1 MSSLPVLPLFLLLLA
16 LHAPR
21 AQGRPL
27 TTCRELL
34 SEIENILKKP
44 PVPSEEPLSL
54 NEQFILKNNSFL
66 KINLDT
72 FLNATNN
79 FTDGDKIRT
88 NLEVFKT
95 VLPTSTSKENLFSIK
110 NWGDFRTKLRE
121 YLGTLKKWVCNKS
134 LLFR

>member
-1 MSSLPVLPLFLLLLA
+1 MSSLPALPLFLLLLA

-27 TTCRELL
+27 TTCLKL
-34 SEIENILKKP
+34 VKEIEAILNKT
-44 PVPSEEPLSL
+44 PVPSQEPLSI
-54 NEQFILKNNSFL
+54 NEAFILTNNSFL
-66 KINLDT
+66 KRNLDI

-95 VLPTSTSKENLFSIK
+95 VLPTSTSKEKPFSIK
-110 NWGDFRTKLRE
+110 NWGDFRRKLSE
-121 YLGTLKKWVCNKS
+121 YLGTLKKWVC
-134 LLFR
+134 